1 MEEQIGSKL
10 EKEFVKAMYCYPAY
24 LTYVEYCAMLSHS
37 VLSDCNPMDCSPPG
51 SSVLGDSSSKNTGV
65 DCCNALLQGIFPT
78 QGLNPGVL
86 HSRRILYHLSHQ
98 GTLAQSTSCKMLSWN
113 QDFWDK
119 YQQPQICRYH
129 SNGRKWR
136 RTKEPL
142 DESER
147 GEWETRLKTQHSK
160 N

>member
-1 MEEQIGSKL
+1 MQVKKQQLELDMEEQIGSKL

-37 VLSDCNPMDCSPPG
+37 VVSDCNPMDCSPPG

-86 HSRRILYHLSHQ
+86 HCRQILYH
-98 GTLAQSTSCKMLSWN
+98 
-113 QDFWDK
+113 
-119 YQQPQICRYH
+119 
-129 SNGRKWR
+129 
-136 RTKEPL
+136 
-142 DESER
+142 
-147 GEWETRLKTQHSK
+147 
-160 N
+160 